1 MNWLCLKINN
11 SIYWSST
18 MAKIQEEVLVI
29 KVSKLLKD
37 SDSESTVL
45 TDDVTA
51 SLEAVVAELAGAGA
65 LVEIQKA

>member
-1 MNWLCLKINN
+1 
-11 SIYWSST
+11 

-45 TDDVTA
+45 TDEVTS